1 MTQALEDVGLS
12 GFERHETHA
21 LSGGQKQRVAIAGV
35 LAMNPSVLVLDEAS
49 AMLDPRGRAGL
60 MRVCHELHE
69 RGMTIVMITHFME
82 EAALADR
89 VIVMADGHVTMDGTP
104 REVFCEA
111 AKLKKLGLDVPLATE
126 LGCELRA
133 SGLALPKDILTD
145 DELVAALT
153 AAARE
158 ERA

>member
-1 MTQALEDVGLS
+1 
-12 GFERHETHA
+12 
-21 LSGGQKQRVAIAGV
+21 
-35 LAMNPSVLVLDEAS
+35 
-49 AMLDPRGRAGL
+49 
-60 MRVCHELHE
+60 
-69 RGMTIVMITHFME
+69 ME

-145 DELVAALT
+145 DELVVALT

-158 ERA
+158 EGA